1 METVSVNSP
10 IQAFPSSKHRSR
22 RGFTTK
28 HPQNYG
34 MNFSPDTAAANLRST
49 PRSRH
54 AVSDISS
61 VTTDPVQA
69 ELTWQ
74 IVVGAL
80 AGVTPFVVAGVEFSK
95 RIVAQRKCK
104 VCGGSGLVLRDKKY
118 YFRCPGCGGFLPWQ
132 SWRRFFTG

>member
-104 VCGGSGLVLRDKKY
+104 EVFYHGNHGGDSLLVKK
-118 YFRCPGCGGFLPWQ
+118 
-132 SWRRFFTG
+132 